1 MFWNSLASDEMIHES
16 ARIYGKSTVGINSVL
31 LENVIVGYPDRQVL
45 KYIVSEGIKTKDY
58 RYQGSSI
65 GENALIRANTILYCN
80 VRIGNNFQTGH
91 NVLIREN
98 TIIGDNVSVGTN
110 SVIEGNSS
118 IGNNVNI
125 QSNVF
130 IPINTVIEDFV
141 FIGPNAVL
149 TNDKYPPSRKG
160 VDLRGPILR
169 KGVSVGANTVILPG
183 VEIGEGSMVAA
194 GAVVTKDVLEWKLAK
209 GCPAKVTDLPEDLR
223 VWNTI

>member
-1 MFWNSLASDEMIHES
+1 MIHES
-16 ARIYGKSTVGINSVL
+16 ARIYGKSTVGENSII
-31 LENVIVGYPDRQVL
+31 LENVILGYTDRQVL
-45 KYIVSEGIKTKDY
+45 KYIVSEGSNIENHKYKGTT
-58 RYQGSSI
+58 I
-65 GENALIRANTILYCN
+65 GDNALIRPHTSIYCN

-98 TIIGDNVSVGTN
+98 TIIGDNVSIGTN
-110 SVIEGNSS
+110 SIIEGNSS

-160 VDLRGPILR
+160 IDLRGPILR

-183 VEIGEGSMVAA
+183 VEIGEGSMISA
-194 GAVVTKDVLEWKLAK
+194 GAVVTKDVLEWKLAM
-209 GCPAKVTDLPEDLR
+209 GCPAKATDLPEDLR
-223 VWNTI
+223 VLNTI

>member
-1 MFWNSLASDEMIHES
+1 MIHES
-16 ARIYGKSTVGINSVL
+16 ARIYGKSTVGINGVI
-31 LENVIVGYPDRQVL
+31 LENVILGYPDRQIL
-45 KYIVSEGIKTKDY
+45 ETIHSESIRIEDY
-58 RYQGSSI
+58 HYQGSI
-65 GENALIRANTILYCN
+65 VGENALIRSNTILYCN

-98 TIIGDNVSVGTN
+98 TVIGDNVSIGTN
-110 SVIEGNSS
+110 SVIEGDSS

-183 VEIGEGSMVAA
+183 VEIGEGSMISA
-194 GAVVTKDVLEWKLAK
+194 GAVVTKDVLEWKLAI
-209 GCPAKVTDLPEDLR
+209 GCPAEVTDLPEDLR
-223 VWNTI
+223 VLNTI